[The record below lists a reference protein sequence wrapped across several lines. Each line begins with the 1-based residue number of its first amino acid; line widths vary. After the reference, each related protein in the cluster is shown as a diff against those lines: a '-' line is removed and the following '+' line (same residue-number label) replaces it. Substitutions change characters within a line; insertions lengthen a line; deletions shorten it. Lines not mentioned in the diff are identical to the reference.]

1 MLWVG
6 VSSFL
11 LTPLEFSWL
20 VFCSTVFL
28 IETSCCEIN
37 HKVVITVP
45 GQGGQFWSMVS
56 LTNLPERLHTQG
68 ISWELGWRALSSI
81 TTSWRVGIVDV
92 SLHLI

>member
-6 VSSFL
+6 VSLL
-11 LTPLEFSWL
+11 LTPPEFSWL

-28 IETSCCEIN
+28 TETSCCETN

-56 LTNLPERLHTQG
+56 
-68 ISWELGWRALSSI
+68 
-81 TTSWRVGIVDV
+81 
-92 SLHLI
+92 